1 MRPIKIRKGTN
12 RSVILIGPYAIKIAR
27 FWHSNSGYRWKSFLR
42 GILANID
49 ESYWYK
55 WSKQK
60 DKLCPVL
67 CKSPLGMILIMKRA
81 EQLSDDEYNKEVLAK
96 EFKGLPLDNKIENF
110 GKIDGKIVLTDYGNN
125 PYMCEDCDF
134 IFKHR

>member
-1 MRPIKIRKGTN
+1 MGLQIKKGTC

-42 GILANID
+42 GILSNID
-49 ESYWYK
+49 EVYWYK
-55 WSKQK
+55 HSHQK

-67 CKSPLGMILIMKRA
+67 FRLPLSVVIIMKRA
-81 EQLSDDEYNKEVLAK
+81 ESLSIEEYNKEAFAN
-96 EFKGLPLDNKIENF
+96 EFKALTLDNKIQNF
-110 GKIDGKIVLTDYGNN
+110 GKLDGKIVLVDYGDS
-125 PYMCEDCDF
+125 PFMCEDCDF